1 MITSF
6 KLLLKN
12 PTQVSPLH
20 SCHLKYDLPVTVLV
34 SGIWWW
40 SCSYLT
46 FRTPEFLFLMEPDG
60 NYTFHHPSLAVVV
73 WMYYSQTWHSRWK
86 FGAWNWCSLQGKD
99 LGTNHLPAKINRS
112 DSCPEIS
119 LDWIALLSVRANSW
133 LVIPEPQKTWCTQTI
148 MLDLEILTPGNGWK
162 IPGIAQVQR
171 KLQWTICWIATTS
184 STWGLHVKRFSIT
197 DHVKS

>member
-86 FGAWNWCSLQGKD
+86 FGAWNWYSLQGKD

-112 DSCPEIS
+112 DCWPENS
-119 LDWIALLSVRANSW
+119 LDWIALLSVRANSC
-133 LVIPEPQKTWCTQTI
+133 LVIPEPQKTWCIQTI
-148 MLDLEILTPGNGWK
+148 FSWTKTTHPSRNTHPWEWLEDSWYS
-162 IPGIAQVQR
+162 
-171 KLQWTICWIATTS
+171 S
-184 STWGLHVKRFSIT
+184 STKEAAMNDLLTSYYI
-197 DHVKS
+197 